1 METVVIKVDLAY
13 VGICILRRLKQELT
27 WAMNGLGLLFK
38 TVNYTN
44 KELKNNANLSQN
56 NIDVLLI
63 VTTE

>member
-1 METVVIKVDLAY
+1 METVVIKVGLAY

-44 KELKNNANLSQN
+44 KELKNIANLSQN